1 MAVDTKALIAT
12 IVSEVLHRLEQ
23 PAGPVALVLAPA
35 CDGLK
40 REVQNRLGGN
50 AQVYFQG
57 NEPSGQ
63 PDLYVLPELSCSD
76 LADLAVDELTEMTG
90 IDADRAKQLITTA
103 RAHWFE

>member
-1 MAVDTKALIAT
+1 MAVDTKTLIAT

-50 AQVYFQG
+50 AV
-57 NEPSGQ
+57 
-63 PDLYVLPELSCSD
+63 
-76 LADLAVDELTEMTG
+76 ADFTVFGRIAG
-90 IDADRAKQLITTA
+90 AAASKYA
-103 RAHWFE
+103 A